1 MNNSFES
8 NFEKMKSLL
17 KDLEENKD
25 NLDQS
30 LKIYQ
35 QASEIYKSLNEQI
48 DDYKAK
54 IKVIDSGEN
63 E

>member
-8 NFEKMKSLL
+8 NFEKMRSLL

>member
-8 NFEKMKSLL
+8 NFEKMKFLL